1 MKRMEKIKKIGK
13 FSSIAFIVIFS
24 YLLGYKFGTA
34 SLESFKTV
42 MEPGSMATE
51 ASYII
56 FTDGTN
62 YYARNGLTGEIEFQ
76 SNNASYVIQSVID
89 SLENGG
95 TILLKGKI
103 FLGTSGITLKYDG
116 QYLVGLGAGLDGHPT
131 KLIYSGSG
139 SAIRVKKTSG
149 ALFGFGIK
157 NLFID
162 LGSSSN
168 AVGIEVYDAHWG
180 EIKNVYVYY
189 GATGI
194 KLDGAWETIVDRCV
208 IRGQSSVGILLD
220 GHSGAGANQ
229 ITIQNCYLDGAPVSI
244 EISDYT
250 NDPIGITIRRN
261 NFGMSSNTV
270 GIKVDYKARNLVIEN
285 NYFEEPL
292 GVTQCKLIQ
301 ISGSSSKIPEA
312 IKIEKN
318 TFVTANTAIDLD
330 YGRGV
335 FVERNWIYG
344 YGNSPKFV
352 VMTENTKKVYIT
364 RNMRVGTIATDSLTN
379 EAVIQDEVT

>member
-1 MKRMEKIKKIGK
+1 MKEMRKAERIRSISLIFLITV
-13 FSSIAFIVIFS
+13 FSGF
-24 YLLGYKFGTA
+24 LGYKFGAA
-34 SLESFKTV
+34 SLQSIKTV
-42 MEPGSMATE
+42 VEPGSMVTE
-51 ASYII
+51 ASYVI

-76 SNNASYVIQSVID
+76 STNASYVIQSVLD
-89 SLENGG
+89 TLTTGG
-95 TILLKGKI
+95 TILLKGRI
-103 FLGTSGITLKYDG
+103 FLENGITLKYDG
-116 QYLVGLGAGLDGHPT
+116 QYLVGLGAGHDGQPT
-131 KLIYSGSG
+131 KLIYTGSG

-162 LGSSSN
+162 LGSSN
-168 AVGIEVYDAHWG
+168 DAVGIEVYDAHWG

-189 GATGI
+189 GTIGI
-194 KLDGAWETIVDRCV
+194 KLDGAWETVVDRCV
-208 IRGQSSVGILLD
+208 VRGQSSVGILLD

-250 NDPIGITIRRN
+250 NNPIGITIRRN
-261 NFGMSSNTV
+261 NFGMSSNAV

-292 GVTQCKLIQ
+292 GITQCKLIQ
-301 ISGSSSKIPEA
+301 ILGSSNKIPES

-318 TFVTANTAIDLD
+318 TFVTANTAIDLN
-330 YGRGV
+330 YAKGV

-344 YGNSPKFV
+344 YGSSPKFV
-352 VMTENTKKVYIT
+352 VMTGNTQKVYII

-379 EAVIQDEVT
+379 EAIVRDDIR